1 MERLGER
8 LCKLLSLGER
18 LGMSLGEMIGW
29 SLVDMMGGW
38 LRQRLLRSWVRG

>member
-8 LCKLLSLGER
+8 LGKLLRLGER
-18 LGMSLGEMIGW
+18 LGKSLGEMIGW